1 MAIHQTKARPQIPKA
16 WRLQWPRT
24 IRGSEE
30 MEKVR
35 VHYAQRMQSNLDQ
48 VAKEKE
54 ALRNWQKAMQHET
67 QRVGEVIDLCGKQ
80 PGCCRGG
87 PRRRETRGHAA
98 AWKHFISTANLDRTL
113 RSVNLRLGQTIGFAQ

>member
-1 MAIHQTKARPQIPKA
+1 
-16 WRLQWPRT
+16 
-24 IRGSEE
+24 

-98 AWKHFISTANLDRTL
+98 AWKPFISTANLDRTEICKPAIGTND
-113 RSVNLRLGQTIGFAQ
+113 RFCAVSSGQRRIRRRFVEGS

>member
-1 MAIHQTKARPQIPKA
+1 
-16 WRLQWPRT
+16 
-24 IRGSEE
+24 

-54 ALRNWQKAMQHET
+54 ALRNWQMAMQHET

-80 PGCCRGG
+80 PALARWLPPRGPKAPRNPT
-87 PRRRETRGHAA
+87 PRRSLEALHQY
-98 AWKHFISTANLDRTL
+98 
-113 RSVNLRLGQTIGFAQ
+113 GQP